1 MQTEFDPSVPPT
13 WLVRVRTVVYFVAKR
28 WWLFVPSA
36 VILARIGGQTWR
48 QAYLLGLIV
57 LAAIIAAPA
66 LFGVLVSLV
75 SRARRQRFENQ

>member
-1 MQTEFDPSVPPT
+1 MQTEFDPSIPPA
-13 WLVRVRTVVYFVAKR
+13 WLIATRRVVYFVAQR
-28 WWLFVPSA
+28 WWLFVASA
-36 VILARIGGQTWR
+36 VILARLGGLAWR

-66 LFGVLVSLV
+66 LFGVLVALV